1 MSATTVTSTPVR
13 ALLMAW
19 AVIARQEANMTGQC
33 DSRDLKVFLDCDEWL
48 EDEIKPEIDF
58 VEFVDN
64 RHEADVCMTVMPD
77 SSHGTARHYRAR
89 FAGAGRFAMIEASAR
104 LHLPRR
110 QLRGF
115 PRLHSAGPEI
125 ATA

>member
-1 MSATTVTSTPVR
+1 MIATTVTSTPVR
-13 ALLMAW
+13 AMLMAW
-19 AVIARQEANMTGQC
+19 AAIARQEADMTGQY
-33 DSRDLKVFLDCDEWL
+33 DSRDLKVFLDCDAWL

-64 RHEADVCMTVMPD
+64 RNEADVCMTVMPD
-77 SSHGTARHYRAR
+77 TSHGTVRHYRVR

-104 LHLPRR
+104 LHLPKR
-110 QLRGF
+110 QLTGF
-115 PRLHSAGPEI
+115 GRLRAAGPDI

>member
-1 MSATTVTSTPVR
+1 MIATTVSSTPVR

-19 AVIARQEANMTGQC
+19 AAVARQEADATGQS
-33 DSRDLKVFLDCDEWL
+33 DSRSLKVFLDCDAWL

-58 VEFVDN
+58 VEYVDS

-77 SSHGTARHYRAR
+77 SSYGTVRHYRVR

-110 QLRGF
+110 QLSGF
-115 PRLHSAGPEI
+115 PRLYSTGPEI

>member
-1 MSATTVTSTPVR
+1 MIATTVTSTPVR

-19 AVIARQEANMTGQC
+19 ADIARQEANMTGQC
-33 DSRDLKVFLDCDEWL
+33 DSRDLKVFLDCDAWL

-64 RHEADVCMTVMPD
+64 RHEADVCMTVTPD
-77 SSHGTARHYRAR
+77 TSHGTVRHYRAR
-89 FAGAGRFAMIEASAR
+89 FAGNGRFAMIEASAR
-104 LHLPRR
+104 LHLPKR
-110 QLRGF
+110 QLGGF
-115 PRLHSAGPEI
+115 PRLHSTGPEI

>member
-1 MSATTVTSTPVR
+1 MIATTVTSTPVR

-19 AVIARQEANMTGQC
+19 ATIARQEANMTGQC
-33 DSRDLKVFLDCDEWL
+33 DSRDLKVFLDCDAWL
-48 EDEIKPEIDF
+48 EHEIKPEIDF

-64 RHEADVCMTVMPD
+64 RQEADVCMTVAPD
-77 SSHGTARHYRAR
+77 SSYGTVRHYRAR

-104 LHLPRR
+104 LHLPKR
-110 QLRGF
+110 QLGGF
-115 PRLHSAGPEI
+115 PRLYSAGPEI